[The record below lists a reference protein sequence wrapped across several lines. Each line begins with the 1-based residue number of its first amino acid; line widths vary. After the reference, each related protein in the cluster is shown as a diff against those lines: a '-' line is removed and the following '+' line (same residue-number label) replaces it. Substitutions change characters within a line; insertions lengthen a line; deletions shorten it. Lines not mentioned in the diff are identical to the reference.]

1 MHGSICVVGRE
12 GEGTAM
18 FGGEEE
24 CRPGGPGLAVLL
36 SAACPTSLA
45 SDQNKKRGGGRSGVQ
60 STPRSGAESGWFD
73 LSDKDAGSFHQN

>member
-1 MHGSICVVGRE
+1 
-12 GEGTAM
+12 M

-45 SDQNKKRGGGRSGVQ
+45 SDQKKKGGGGRSGVQ
-60 STPRSGAESGWFD
+60 STPRSGAESGWSGAE
-73 LSDKDAGSFHQN
+73 SDKDAGSFHPN